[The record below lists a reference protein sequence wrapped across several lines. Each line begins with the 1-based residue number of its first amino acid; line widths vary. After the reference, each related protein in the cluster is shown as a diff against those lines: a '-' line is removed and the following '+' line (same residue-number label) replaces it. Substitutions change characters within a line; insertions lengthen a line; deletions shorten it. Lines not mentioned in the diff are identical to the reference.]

1 MATLLNHLM
10 RRRSAAL
17 ALVLALPAFASCS
30 TVLSQ
35 LPESMGG
42 EPAGTPE
49 RQVTPAVYPAVH
61 DMPPPRTDAVLT
73 EKQRQEATSE
83 LDAIR
88 AKQAKQVEEAKK
100 HD

>member
-1 MATLLNHLM
+1 MDALQHHL
-10 RRRSAAL
+10 RRRRGAIL
-17 ALVLALPAFASCS
+17 ALILALPVFTSCS

-42 EPAGTPE
+42 EPASMPE
-49 RQVTPAVYPAVH
+49 RSATPAAYPAVH

-73 EKQRQEATSE
+73 EKQRQDATSE
-83 LDAIR
+83 LDEIR
-88 AKQAKQVEEAKK
+88 ARQAKQVEEAKK